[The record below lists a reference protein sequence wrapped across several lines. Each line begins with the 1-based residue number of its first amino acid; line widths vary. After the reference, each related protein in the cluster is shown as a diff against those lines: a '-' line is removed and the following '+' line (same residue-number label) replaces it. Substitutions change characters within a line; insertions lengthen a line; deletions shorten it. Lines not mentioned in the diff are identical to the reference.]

1 VVIGGHLLPAFLLLI
16 WPSGATAT
24 LAGLLALGGLYL
36 WEDCW
41 VKAGQTPAL
50 S

>member
-1 VVIGGHLLPAFLLLI
+1 VIGGHLLPAFLQVVS
-16 WPSGATAT
+16 PSGATAAI
-24 LAGLLALGGLYL
+24 AGLLALAGLYL

-41 VKAGQTPAL
+41 VRAGQSVPL